1 MLKIENHVCHNSCLS
16 TMLIT
21 LWIKKACFKSKNN
34 PSCIDLFITNSSNS
48 FQNTSTMTTGLSD
61 LHKMVVTVLKK
72 TFLKS
77 KLTVITYRDYRSFD
91 NDKFKSDLKNSLK
104 LRNVSWLL
112 RNPSSFFTETCP
124 IIQRVIRANHA
135 RTICD

>member
-1 MLKIENHVCHNSCLS
+1 
-16 TMLIT
+16 
-21 LWIKKACFKSKNN
+21 
-34 PSCIDLFITNSSNS
+34 
-48 FQNTSTMTTGLSD
+48 MTTGLSD

-104 LRNVSWLL
+104 LRNVS
-112 RNPSSFFTETCP
+112 
-124 IIQRVIRANHA
+124 
-135 RTICD
+135 